1 MSLGHGL
8 SVLISLDLQH
18 IISPH
23 TGHTL
28 ISNRVLTFISI
39 NIRLLNTVHAQYSWV
54 SPSPH
59 VTLPFGVFFL
69 LDLLTYFHGTGEDA
83 LCGCG
88 RLAAC
93 AAKLLLECWLAN
105 SGDPS

>member
-1 MSLGHGL
+1 MVYRL
-8 SVLISLDLQH
+8 LISLDLQH

-54 SPSPH
+54 SPSPR
-59 VTLPFGVFFL
+59 VTLPFGVVLFTY
-69 LDLLTYFHGTGEDA
+69 LLTSTAQVRTPFVVVDA
-83 LCGCG
+83 SLHALRSYSSDAG
-88 RLAAC
+88 
-93 AAKLLLECWLAN
+93 
-105 SGDPS
+105 